1 MNTYVTIW
9 EDFSTLPKTIILET
23 FDWLNYLISQ
33 SEVSHRIIMQKKFA
47 KMAKIQ
53 SQELFENTIIF
64 SSEDKK
70 LIKLYIVSC
79 LEVLYM

>member
-1 MNTYVTIW
+1 
-9 EDFSTLPKTIILET
+9 
-23 FDWLNYLISQ
+23 
-33 SEVSHRIIMQKKFA
+33 MQKKFA

-70 LIKLYIVSC
+70 IKLYIVSC